1 VKYRGQDLVP
11 LTEQDIVTEE
21 KSVQS
26 KLCPLT
32 NENVIH
38 LSQDKTE
45 ICADGK
51 SENYSD
57 VGSLNYDSF
66 SKSGDDSLAYD
77 DFNSAAGSLAYDDF
91 NSVTG
96 SLDYDSFSGKECSID
111 SSNSLIEN
119 SNNIGV
125 DKYWFDKSHED
136 ELCAA
141 YDSFDAGYGSFSDII
156 HEDVMRQISPKGKFA
171 DTDVNSDT
179 TTESQP
185 PGFADR
191 SQNISGQDSCSADK
205 KYLDHLLPKP
215 LSSGDT

>member
-1 VKYRGQDLVP
+1 MKYRGQDLVP

-77 DFNSAAGSLAYDDF
+77 DFNS
-91 NSVTG
+91 VTG

-125 DKYWFDKSHED
+125 NKYWFDKSHED

-205 KYLDHLLPKP
+205 KCLLPKP
-215 LSSGDT
+215 LSSGET

>member
-1 VKYRGQDLVP
+1 MKYRGQDLVP

-66 SKSGDDSLAYD
+66 SKSGDD
-77 DFNSAAGSLAYDDF
+77 SLAYDDF

-205 KYLDHLLPKP
+205 KCLLPKP
-215 LSSGDT
+215 LSSGET